1 MKGLNGLEKV
11 IIVKYGEISL
21 KGKNRYFFENV
32 LISNIKKRLKGS
44 HFTINKTHGRIFLE
58 EVDQDLDVI
67 IERLKEVFGIVEISI
82 GVKTPLDLEVL
93 KKIAVELML
102 ETLEGQSK
110 TFKVETRRSNKGFN
124 LKSPEISRIVGGTIN
139 QHVDLVSV
147 DVHKPDIVVNI
158 EVRDYMY
165 IYVKRIPCIGG
176 MPYTTANKAVLLLSG
191 GIDSPVAGYLMARRG
206 VEIEAVNF
214 HSFPFTSERAKE
226 KVIELARKLTRYTT
240 KVRIHSIN
248 ILGIQTAANEKCPS
262 SQSTILSRRFMMRLA
277 EKVANE
283 VKAKSLI
290 TGESIGQVAS
300 QTMESLAVTNETV
313 SLPVFRPL
321 IAMDKIDII
330 KIAEKIDTFETSILP
345 YEDCCTVFLPER
357 VVTRP
362 RLEDILASEALLDVE
377 VLVEAAYETREIIDV
392 VADQE

>member
-1 MKGLNGLEKV
+1 MKGLNILEKV

-21 KGKNRYFFENV
+21 KGKNRYYFENV
-32 LISNIKKRLKGS
+32 LISNIKKKLRGT
-44 HFTINKTHGRIFLE
+44 HFVISKTHGRIFLE
-58 EVDQDLDVI
+58 EVDQDLEII

-82 GVKTPLDLEVL
+82 GVKTPLDLELL
-93 KKIAVELML
+93 KEIAVELML
-102 ETLEGQSK
+102 ETLDGKEKS
-110 TFKVETRRSNKGFN
+110 FKVETRRSNKGYQ

-139 QHVDLVSV
+139 TRIDLVRV
-147 DVHKPDIVVNI
+147 DVHKPDIVVNV
-158 EVRDYMY
+158 EVRDHMY
-165 IYVKRIPCIGG
+165 IYVQRIPCIGG

-206 VEIEAVNF
+206 VELEAVHF

-226 KVIELARKLTRYTT
+226 KVVELARKLTRYTT

-248 ILGIQTAANEKCPS
+248 ILEIQTATNEKCPS
-262 SQSTILSRRFMMRLA
+262 AQSTILSRRFMMRLA
-277 EKVANE
+277 EKVALE

-300 QTMESLAVTNETV
+300 QTMESLAVTNQTV
-313 SLPVFRPL
+313 ALPVFRPL

-345 YEDCCTVFLPER
+345 FEDCCTVFLPER

-362 RLEDILASEALLDVE
+362 RLEDILASEELVDVE
-377 VLVEAAYETREIIDV
+377 ALVEAAYATREIIDV